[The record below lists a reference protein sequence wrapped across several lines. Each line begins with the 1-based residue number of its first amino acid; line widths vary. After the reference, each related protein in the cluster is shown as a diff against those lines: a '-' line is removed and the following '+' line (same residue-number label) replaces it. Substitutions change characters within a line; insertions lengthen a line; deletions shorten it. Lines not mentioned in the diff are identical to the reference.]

1 MNITEM
7 SLMPAI
13 LLLAAAVFSA
23 YLNEHRDEGVQ
34 FNTGFIRS
42 DLTDD
47 EWRELDACE
56 SKVFRLSLPLYLP
69 FIFFFPS
76 WVKLF
81 SLLVF
86 FGSFA
91 GGAVYFRIRFGKD
104 VKARRLREAE
114 ELEAQK
120 KRESSGR

>member
-13 LLLAAAVFSA
+13 LLIAAAVISA
-23 YLNEHRDEGVQ
+23 YLNEHRDESVQ

-42 DLTDD
+42 DLTEE

-86 FGSFA
+86 FGSYA
-91 GGAVYFRIRFGKD
+91 GGAVYFRICRGKD
-104 VKARRLREAE
+104 VKARRLRETE